1 MTHPN
6 RSFFT
11 SFVLT
16 LVLSPLVAQAQV
28 KQVSL
33 RVDGLACPF
42 CAYGLEKKVA
52 KLEGYKA
59 DTYTVKI
66 NEGVVSFDW
75 RRDKPLDL
83 DAIERAVDKAG
94 FTLRGVTGRFT
105 GTLENGDDEQHLL
118 RLLAPFDQR
127 FVLQEPSR
135 TGAGDPRQQSAP
147 ALQTPTNR
155 LRERLESMSANGNA
169 VEIVGRVHP
178 RRDAQGPDSIEV
190 GELKVL
196 EPPAQS
202 AGRFVFEVQGLR
214 CGECVAKVVQALGPV
229 DEVLHVQGDA
239 EARRVVIWTESES
252 PDLAALEQ
260 NVASL
265 GFDVRRLSATDERST
280 RGAGE

>member
-1 MTHPN
+1 MIHPN
-6 RSFFT
+6 KSFFT
-11 SFVLT
+11 CFVLT

-28 KQVSL
+28 RHVSL

-52 KLEGYKA
+52 KLEGYQA

-66 NEGVVSFDW
+66 NVGVVSFDW
-75 RRDKPLDL
+75 QSDKPLDL
-83 DAIERAVDKAG
+83 EAIEQAVDNAG
-94 FTLRGVTGRFT
+94 FTLRGVTGRFA
-105 GTLENGDDEQHLL
+105 GTLEKGDDQYVL

-127 FVLQEPSR
+127 FVLQEPSK
-135 TGAGDPRQQSAP
+135 TGVDDPRSKSEP
-147 ALQTPTNR
+147 TLETPVNR

-178 RRDAQGPDSIEV
+178 GPDAQGPDRIEV
-190 GELKVL
+190 SELKVL

-214 CGECVAKVVQALGPV
+214 CGGCVAKVVQALGSLA
-229 DEVLHVQGDA
+229 EVLHVQGDA
-239 EARRVVIWTESES
+239 QAGRVVIWTESKS

-260 NVASL
+260 KVASL
-265 GFDVRRLSATDERST
+265 GFDVRRLGATDERST
-280 RGAGE
+280 RGAGG